1 MDPLH
6 VTIAMTPVAMYLL
19 LIGWINL
26 TPRPFLTTGMRDLGA
41 LSLATVGFVITGPM
55 ELFLPET
62 VASIMNGWVW
72 VPMIMLYV
80 LVVLLCL
87 LTMRPR
93 LIVYNI
99 APHELRSMLQDVV
112 QELDPTAN
120 WVGDCVF
127 APQLGVQMAIESFT
141 GIRNVTLASVGN
153 EQNIDG
159 WKKIEAGLRRIMF
172 VNSQPRNVQGYSYV
186 FLAVLL
192 AGGIAYTLYNGHQEV
207 AQAFEEMLRM

>member
-26 TPRPFLTTGMRDLGA
+26 TPRPFLTTGLRDLGA
-41 LSLATVGFVITGPM
+41 LALATVGFVITGPM

-62 VASIMNGWVW
+62 VASLMGGWVW

-99 APHELRSMLQDVV
+99 APQDLHSMVEDVV
-112 QELDPTAN
+112 QELDPTAT
-120 WVGDCVF
+120 WVGDCVV
-127 APQLGVQMAIESFT
+127 APQLGVQMAIESFA

-153 EQNIDG
+153 DQNIDG
-159 WKKIEAGLRRIMF
+159 WKQIEYGLRRVMN
-172 VNSQPRNVQGYSYV
+172 VNAQPPNVQGFSYV

-192 AGGIAYTLYNGHQEV
+192 AGGIAYTLYSDHQEV